1 MKDLF
6 TLEGKVIVVTGALGL
21 LGYEY
26 CKAIIEKNGIPILI
40 DINTKLIESKISE
53 LKKSF
58 PNAIFDGYIV
68 DITNEKNIKKNCD
81 EIIAK
86 YGKID
91 GLINNAANNPKIEN
105 NDTINF
111 SRLENFNLENWH
123 NDINIG
129 LLGSFLCIKYYG
141 YAISKNLKGGSIIN
155 VSSDLGIVA
164 PNQNLY
170 KKKELH
176 EDLQSVKPVTYS
188 VVKHGINGLTR
199 YVSTYW
205 ANKNVRC
212 NSICPGGV
220 LNNQN
225 EKFLK
230 KVSKLIPLGRMAEK
244 DELNGLIIYLLS
256 DSSSYING
264 SIINIDG
271 GRTAW

>member
-1 MKDLF
+1 MELFSLKD
-6 TLEGKVIVVTGALGL
+6 KVIIVTGAAGL

-26 CKAIIEKNGIPILI
+26 CKAIIQAKGIPVLI
-40 DINTKLIESKISE
+40 DIDEISIKNKINE
-53 LKKSF
+53 LNKVF
-58 PNAIFDGYIV
+58 PNSECKGFVV
-68 DITNEKNIKKNCD
+68 DITNEELIEKNCSD
-81 EIIAK
+81 ILNL

-91 GLINNAANNPKIEN
+91 GLINNAANNPKIED
-105 NDTINF
+105 NDLINF
-111 SRLENFNLENWH
+111 SRLENFNVDIWK

-129 LLGSFLCIKYYG
+129 LLGSFLCVKYYG
-141 YAISKNLKGGSIIN
+141 FAISKNPQGGSIIN
-155 VSSDLGIVA
+155 VSSDLGVIA

-170 KKKELH
+170 KKEGVS

-188 VVKHGINGLTR
+188 VIKHGINGLTK

-205 ANKNVRC
+205 ADKNVRC

-220 LNNQN
+220 FNNQP
-225 EKFLK
+225 EDFLN

-244 DELNGLIIYLLS
+244 EEMNGMIVYLLS
-256 DSSSYING
+256 NASSYVNG